1 VGRAIFFGLVFTV
14 AGAAMGLHLQR
25 KYLENAKTERM
36 QWIKEAVEV
45 VEQEQA
51 RERQEKISARDT

>member
-1 VGRAIFFGLVFTV
+1 
-14 AGAAMGLHLQR
+14 MGLHLQR